1 MELIGKIVLDSHEY
15 PLFAKTVITAG
26 ICRVSIPI
34 PEVYPE
40 TPLTDALIRKEK
52 REFGYVE
59 IKYTDDDMLY
69 VRLFHIYM
77 NLIEYRKLVSPQE
90 HVAMKGIGKKI
101 LCMGIRALIKEFD
114 IDTASTP
121 VILHAAGG
129 DCDIEMAQEY
139 IPMSKYELLD
149 LLKPYPKSI
158 AMEIKRSIDIGNEY
172 RRSEEYYE
180 ENKAYTTHSLFETI
194 YSVAGPDV
202 FFKMATDILKNYPA
216 TIEHR
221 KLVMDIC
228 AIEQNKKLVEYYKRA
243 YGLSVV
249 DNSDGLNV
257 KMHAPLSTVLD
268 KCTT

>member
-1 MELIGKIVLDSHEY
+1 MELLGKIVVDSQTY

-26 ICRVSIPI
+26 LCRVSILI
-34 PEVYPE
+34 PENYPE
-40 TPLTDALIRKEK
+40 TPLTDALRRKENG
-52 REFGYVE
+52 EFGYVQ

-69 VRLFHIYM
+69 VKLFYIYM
-77 NLIEYRKLVSPQE
+77 NLIEYRKLASPEE

-101 LCMGIRALIKEFD
+101 LCMGIHALIKEFD

-121 VILHAAGG
+121 VILDAAGG

-149 LLKPYPKSI
+149 LLKPYPNSI
-158 AMEIKRSIDIGNEY
+158 AMEIKRSIDVGIEY

-180 ENKAYTTHSLFETI
+180 ENKAYTTRSLFETI
-194 YSVAGPDV
+194 YSVSSPDV
-202 FFKMATDILKNYPA
+202 FFNMATDILKNYPA

-221 KLVMDIC
+221 KLVLHIC
-228 AIEQNKKLVEYYKRA
+228 AIEQNKKLVEYYKHA
-243 YGLSVV
+243 YGFSVV

-257 KMHAPLSTVLD
+257 KMRSPLTTVLD